1 MNVHKFGGTS
11 VGNAQCFANV
21 ADIVV
26 QQQRKNSTTAGK
38 VVVVLSAMSGVT
50 NALIAGA
57 RAAAEGKDT
66 AYRQIKAEL
75 LTRHLDAVENLL
87 THSPERLEVGG
98 LIEDRLHNL
107 ERLYR
112 SIAVLGEL
120 TVRGCDAV
128 ASLGEQLS
136 ASILAAVLRE
146 RGVRAQAVDGAELI
160 VTDDHFGAANPLMT
174 QTRQRLQQRVKPLVE
189 RGLVPVI
196 TGYVG
201 ATEQGVTTTL
211 GRGGSDYT
219 AAIVGAGLDADEVWI
234 WSDVNGILT
243 ADPNI
248 VPQARTLSE
257 LSYVEAAE
265 LAYYGA
271 DVLHPKTIRPV
282 TEHGIPLRIV
292 NSFQPAHPG
301 TLIVKD
307 PNPERQPLPAIIST
321 TGLSLIVVGTRDDSW
336 TLQMSAQALQRLSEA
351 GLEVLL
357 FSQSFSEHSLNLVV
371 REQDQTHCLNVLCH
385 EFGGSAPHEWAALST
400 NSAGVTLDDTQEQA
414 EQRHAPGA
422 ILRKLSDVCSLG
434 IKEKVATISVV
445 GMPGAP
451 LLTAGKETSIVS
463 QAFAALGKHGIR
475 VIAVAQAAA
484 EYSVSFCIPGDQMDD
499 TVRFLHRELGLEEN
513 RWTRSP

>member
-1 MNVHKFGGTS
+1 MNVYKFGGTS

-26 QQQRKNSTTAGK
+26 QQQRKDSTTAE

-50 NALIAGA
+50 SALIAGA
-57 RAAAEGKDT
+57 RAAAEGKDSV
-66 AYRQIKAEL
+66 YRQIKAEL
-75 LTRHLDAVENLL
+75 LTRHVDVVERLL
-87 THSPERLEVGG
+87 SHSPERLEVGG

-136 ASILAAVLRE
+136 TSILAAVLRD
-146 RGVRAQAVDGAELI
+146 RGARAQALNGADII
-160 VTDDHFGAANPLMT
+160 VTDDHFGAATPLMEL
-174 QTRQRLQQRVKPLVE
+174 TRQRLQQRVRPLVE
-189 RGLVPVI
+189 RGIVPVI

-219 AAIVGAGLDADEVWI
+219 AAIVGAGLDADAVWI

-301 TLIVKD
+301 TLIVRE
-307 PNPERQPLPAIIST
+307 PNPDRQPLPAIIST
-321 TGLSLIVVGTRDDSW
+321 TGLSLIAVGTRDDSW
-336 TLQMSAQALQRLSEA
+336 TLQMSARALQRLSDA

-371 REQDQTHCLNVLCH
+371 REQDQTHCLNVLCR
-385 EFGGSAPHEWAALST
+385 EFSGSTPQEWAALST
-400 NSAGVTLDDTQEQA
+400 NSAGVAPDEVREHV
-414 EQRHAPGA
+414 EQRRAPGA
-422 ILRKLSDVCSLG
+422 ILRRLSDVCSLG

-451 LLTAGKETSIVS
+451 HPTVGQGTSIVS

-475 VIAVAQAAA
+475 VIAVAQTAA
-484 EYSVSFCIPGDQMDD
+484 EYSVSFCIPEDQMED
-499 TVRFLHRELGLEEN
+499 TVRFLHRELGLEED